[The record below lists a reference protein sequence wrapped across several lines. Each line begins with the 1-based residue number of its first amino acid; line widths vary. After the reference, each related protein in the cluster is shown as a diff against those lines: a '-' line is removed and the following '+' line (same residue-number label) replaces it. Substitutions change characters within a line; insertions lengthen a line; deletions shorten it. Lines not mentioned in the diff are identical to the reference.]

1 MFKPGRI
8 FSIQN
13 QKTGSIE
20 WYFQAR
26 EGNVGPY
33 QSKKQAESMLKKFI
47 ETCIELHQTGG
58 REQGSKNSTEALQ
71 LQSLLHY
78 EFKGDLHWIWLRRNN
93 PHPFK
98 NRL

>member
-1 MFKPGRI
+1 MFSPNRI
-8 FSIQN
+8 FSTHN

-33 QSKKQAESMLKKFI
+33 GTRQQAELMLKKFI

-58 REQGSKNSTEALQ
+58 RGQESKNSTDALQ
-71 LQSLLHY
+71 LQSLLNY
-78 EFKGDLHWIWLRRNN
+78 EFKGDLHWI
-93 PHPFK
+93 
-98 NRL
+98 